1 MVHIDKAIR
10 EISMKR
16 PALYFAISAVCAAA
30 APAWAHHSFA
40 MFDADKTVTM
50 TGTVKE
56 FEWTNPH
63 SWLRI
68 MVVDQTTGQPV
79 QWLLEMG
86 SPAQQAR
93 FGMTADSLRPGD
105 KVTVTM
111 HPLKDGSRGGG
122 LLTATLANGKTVGN
136 GGLRPDSERSSR
148 NPGGQPAGISIDS
161 SN

>member
-1 MVHIDKAIR
+1 MPMR
-10 EISMKR
+10 LQ
-16 PALYFAISAVCAAA
+16 ALCLAVVAGSALT
-30 APAWAHHSFA
+30 APAMAHHSFA
-40 MFDADKTVTM
+40 MFDADKTLTM

-68 MVVDQTTGQPV
+68 MVVDPASGNVVQWMLELGSPV
-79 QWLLEMG
+79 QQE
-86 SPAQQAR
+86 R
-93 FGMTADSLRPGD
+93 VGMTRDSLKPGD

-122 LLTATLANGKTVGN
+122 LLTATLPNGKTVGN

-148 NPGGQPAGISIDS
+148 NPGGQPAGISVDP

>member
-1 MVHIDKAIR
+1 MNWKVVSLTAITVAAFTA
-10 EISMKR
+10 S
-16 PALYFAISAVCAAA
+16 AL
-30 APAWAHHSFA
+30 AHHSFA
-40 MFDADKTVTM
+40 MFDQQQTITVQ
-50 TGTVKE
+50 GTVKE

-68 MVVDQTTGQPV
+68 MVADQASGKVV
-79 QWLLEMG
+79 QWMLELG

-93 FGMTADSLRPGD
+93 FGMTADSLKPGD

-122 LLTATLANGKTVGN
+122 LLTATLPNGKTVGN

-148 NPGGQPAGISIDS
+148 NPGGQPAGISVDP

>member
-1 MVHIDKAIR
+1 MTLRAFCV
-10 EISMKR
+10 
-16 PALYFAISAVCAAA
+16 AVAMGCAFI

-40 MFDADKTVTM
+40 MFDAEKTVTM

-68 MVVDQTTGQPV
+68 LVQDQATGKTV
-79 QWLLEMG
+79 EWMLESG
-86 SPAQQAR
+86 SPAQQVR
-93 FGMTADSLRPGD
+93 VGWTQDSLRPGD

-122 LLTATLANGKTVGN
+122 LLTATLPNGKTVGN

-148 NPGGQPAGISIDS
+148 NPGGQPAGISIDP
-161 SN
+161 N

>member
-1 MVHIDKAIR
+1 MLKISHAI
-10 EISMKR
+10 
-16 PALYFAISAVCAAA
+16 VAAGLFVA
-30 APAWAHHSFA
+30 AGTAFAHHSFT
-40 MFDADKTVTM
+40 MFDMTQHITLAGTVTS
-50 TGTVKE
+50 

-68 MVVDQTTGQPV
+68 MVVDQASGNVVQWMLELGSPV
-79 QWLLEMG
+79 QQE
-86 SPAQQAR
+86 R
-93 FGMTADSLRPGD
+93 VGMTRDSLKPGD

-122 LLTATLANGKTVGN
+122 LLTATLPNGKTVGN

-148 NPGGQPAGISIDS
+148 NPGGQPAGISVDP

>member
-1 MVHIDKAIR
+1 M
-10 EISMKR
+10 SMR
-16 PALYFAISAVCAAA
+16 LPALFLSVAAGSAVA
-30 APAWAHHSFA
+30 APALAHHSFA

-68 MVVDQTTGQPV
+68 IITDQASGKAV
-79 QWLLEMG
+79 EWILELG
-86 SPAQQAR
+86 SIAQQTR
-93 FGMTADSLRPGD
+93 VGMTHDSLKPGD

-122 LLTATLANGKTVGN
+122 LLTATLPNGQTVGN

-148 NPGGQPAGISIDS
+148 NPGGQPAGISVDP
-161 SN
+161 NN